1 MFIRGNVDDLNTIL
15 QRVNKYEAKGKV
27 EEAIKEL
34 EKAIKL
40 NPHDGNYYNRL
51 GDLYVREHKQRE
63 SIDAYKKGIDAYR
76 NDQFLR
82 NAIAVCKKV
91 LRYDPD
97 NIGTYKTIA
106 ELLVELDEKSEAV
119 HYYFEY
125 IERQRARN
133 NVDEV
138 IKTLGHLRGLG
149 SPDTTVSKRI
159 NEVYEALGRDELI
172 EKSESEVKGEE
183 ENPQMS
189 TQKTETIVADRDE
202 QKPRLQQA
210 DFDRRAKRFDATV
223 THLDTAVKDIETAIA
238 ELRKAIRLDEVIA
251 ALDRSLTTLSS
262 EQKKAIGFLQKSLH
276 LNLDTLQK
284 AVKSLGESSDKNRND
299 LEALLKNLNS
309 ILTGLSKDQAASAQ
323 KMGESLEK
331 VTTRINVTTKEALKQ
346 IRDILGTYK
355 DATDKMCRM
364 LGETK
369 DCTMSLLKITE
380 EMNLTEQKMNESL
393 SAFITIERF
402 RSKKQKYYSFV
413 LIALAALICVL
424 LFFSVIR

>member
-1 MFIRGNVDDLNTIL
+1 MFIKGKVDDLNIIL
-15 QRVNKYEAKGKV
+15 QRVNKYEEKGKI

-40 NPHDGNYYNRL
+40 NPRDGNYYNRL

-63 SIDAYKKGIDAYR
+63 SVDAYKKGIDAYR
-76 NDQFLR
+76 NDQFAR

-119 HYYFEY
+119 HYFFEY
-125 IERQRARN
+125 IERQRAQN

-138 IKTLGHLRGLG
+138 IKTLEHLQGLG
-149 SPDTTVSKRI
+149 SPDTTLSKRI
-159 NEVYEALGRDELI
+159 NEVYRALGRDGLV
-172 EKSESEVKGEE
+172 EKFEAAVKVEE
-183 ENPQMS
+183 QNPQMS
-189 TQKTETIVADRDE
+189 TEKTETTIADKAE
-202 QKPRLQQA
+202 QKSRLHKV
-210 DFDRRAKRFDATV
+210 DFDRQAKRFDATV
-223 THLDTAVKDIETAIA
+223 THLDTTVKDIENAIA
-238 ELRKAIRLDEVIA
+238 ELRKATRLDEVVA
-251 ALDRSLTTLSS
+251 VLDRSLTTLSS

-284 AVKSLGESSDKNRND
+284 AVKSLGESSDKNKND
-299 LEALLKNLNS
+299 LETLLKNLNS

-323 KMGESLEK
+323 KMSESLEK
-331 VTTRINVTTKEALKQ
+331 VTARINVTTKEALKQ

-364 LGETK
+364 LSETK
-369 DCTMSLLKITE
+369 DCNVSLLKTTE
-380 EMNLTEQKMNESL
+380 EMSLTEQKMNESL
-393 SAFITIERF
+393 TAFITIERL
-402 RSKKQKYYSFV
+402 RTKKQKYYSFV